1 MDKITGVSNVSDH
14 FYCNLLLFLLFKI
27 HFSSVVVGEQSFR
40 NKPSSDREEDGNI
53 DDDVSDD
60 NVNSEEG
67 NSAFSSSWLPDPKYG
82 ESL

>member
-1 MDKITGVSNVSDH
+1 M
-14 FYCNLLLFLLFKI
+14 
-27 HFSSVVVGEQSFR
+27 VVGEQSFR